1 MKSSP
6 LAQEFDMFISYDN
19 GKELLDPEVEAEAQ
33 RIAQEMPLSIKL
45 ASQIP
50 NGFLTF
56 KQYNCRGSP
65 EQVAAIWNKLS
76 AQENQKWRRVSEIR
90 KTLRARKIQESEK
103 STGQKLIVHRV
114 ESSHHE
120 YCSMVF
126 VVDQGKSFTL
136 EDTLTFPDHNGKH
149 GEHIQQN
156 KGHKLTSSTVRRPV
170 YNSSSPVRPHHVPKI
185 NPDIQRVF
193 HAQQPIVNSN
203 KPPAVRTSD
212 EFAPS
217 YASSSSFRP
226 TEIRPDNRSSGF
238 PRDSSWGAAS
248 FDSRHD
254 YRPRIEH
261 EDRLGVHREF
271 FTNSPSHR
279 TYRPLPT
286 SVYVSEEAIPCNN
299 RNYQLTHQWPD
310 SGYSRDLGYRGRG
323 WQG

>member
-1 MKSSP
+1 MQSSP
-6 LAQEFDMFISYDN
+6 LAQEFDMFISYDH

-65 EQVAAIWNKLS
+65 EQVAATWNKLS
-76 AQENQKWRRVSEIR
+76 AQENQKWRRVTEIR

-103 STGQKLIVHRV
+103 STGQKSIAHRV

-120 YCSMVF
+120 YRSTVF
-126 VVDQGKSFTL
+126 VVDQGKSFTV
-136 EDTLTFPDHNGKH
+136 EDTLTFPDHNA
-149 GEHIQQN
+149 
-156 KGHKLTSSTVRRPV
+156 VRRPV
-170 YNSSSPVRPHHVPKI
+170 YNGSSPVRPHHVPKI

-193 HAQQPIVNSN
+193 HAQRPIVNSN

-226 TEIRPDNRSSGF
+226 TEIRSDNRSSGF
-238 PRDSSWGAAS
+238 PTDSSWGAAS

-254 YRPRIEH
+254 YRPRIEPD
-261 EDRLGVHREF
+261 DRLGVHRDF
-271 FTNSPSHR
+271 FTDSPSHR

-286 SVYVSEEAIPCNN
+286 PVYVSEETIPYNN